1 MTHIHF
7 CNTPRKH
14 ERTENCWCKPRHHIG
29 EPTVMV
35 HGNVDTHKSVDIDML
50 IAKSVDILNEWEN
63 TK

>member
-14 ERTENCWCKPRHHIG
+14 EHTEKCWCQPRRHRLH
-29 EPTVMV
+29 EDVVV

-50 IAKSVDILNEWEN
+50 IAKSMSVLNEWEE